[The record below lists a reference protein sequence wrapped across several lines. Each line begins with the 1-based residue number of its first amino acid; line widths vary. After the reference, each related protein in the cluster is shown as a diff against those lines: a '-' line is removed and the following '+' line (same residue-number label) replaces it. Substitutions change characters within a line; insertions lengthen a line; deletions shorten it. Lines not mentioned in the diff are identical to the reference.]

1 MIGNLGPLQYVINT
15 PSAHRV
21 HHGRNPYC
29 IDKNYA
35 GTLIVWDIMFGT
47 FELER
52 VPPTV
57 KANSTDVESVAYG
70 LTHPINTFDPL
81 TIQFHHLRHV
91 LTTCWATPG
100 LVNRFKVLFYG
111 PGWHE
116 GTPRTGLLK
125 EIPVI
130 SKDVPPEK
138 YDPSVPKAINLYVVA
153 HFALLIVVNSIV
165 LNDKASQL
173 DLKYVS
179 IASAYVLWSLT
190 SFGWIFDHKSWAIQ
204 RECIR
209 DLAVCGVLAWAQKN
223 GLLGS
228 AATYLIVFH
237 AVSAV
242 WLFATQ
248 RNYTRV
254 KGKKE

>member
-1 MIGNLGPLQYVINT
+1 
-15 PSAHRV
+15 
-21 HHGRNPYC
+21 
-29 IDKNYA
+29 
-35 GTLIVWDIMFGT
+35 
-47 FELER
+47 
-52 VPPTV
+52 
-57 KANSTDVESVAYG
+57 
-70 LTHPINTFDPL
+70 
-81 TIQFHHLRHV
+81 
-91 LTTCWATPG
+91 
-100 LVNRFKVLFYG
+100 
-111 PGWHE
+111 
-116 GTPRTGLLK
+116 
-125 EIPVI
+125 
-130 SKDVPPEK
+130 
-138 YDPSVPKAINLYVVA
+138 
-153 HFALLIVVNSIV
+153 VNSIV

-173 DLKYVS
+173 ELKYVS

-204 RECIR
+204 RECLR

-223 GLLGS
+223 GSLGT